1 MFDPVSACFSISNL
15 KDVINIIFWI
25 IASIAAIKSYRIAK
39 KTLFNPVRSETVKLQ
54 LKLIS
59 DFIDKHTSRG
69 LTIDNA
75 IDYSNILKMHYET
88 DYILHK
94 LEELGNNLSLN
105 DKDMERLDFCTK
117 NLGGLFEIYLTNG
130 KIILQLV
137 SGDFI
142 TTNHYLNTDVVKTKV
157 KEHPNLSAQRLY
169 LTKTF
174 HTFYTDLINLNSNPF
189 TPITIKRCIQK
200 FLPKIYA
207 NLMNLTEILS
217 THILNQTE
225 SNYQKIYSQFEES
238 KIDHEL
244 DLNSLRDEI
253 STYFKVNI

>member
-1 MFDPVSACFSISNL
+1 MFDLVSVSFSISNI
-15 KDVINIIFWI
+15 KDATNIIFWT
-25 IASIAAIKSYRIAK
+25 IASFAAIKSYRIAK

-69 LTIDNA
+69 LTIDNS

-94 LEELGNNLSLN
+94 LEELGNDQSLN
-105 DKDMERLDFCTK
+105 DEDMERHNFCIE
-117 NLGGLFEIYLTNG
+117 NLGGLFEIYRINE
-130 KIILQLV
+130 KIRLQLV

-142 TTNHYLNTDVVKTKV
+142 TTSHYLHTDAVKTKE
-157 KEHPNLSAQRLY
+157 KEQPNLSAQRLY

-174 HTFYTDLINLNSNPF
+174 HTFYTDLINLKSNPF
-189 TPITIKRCIQK
+189 IPITIKRCIQN
-200 FLPKIYA
+200 LIPKIYA

-225 SNYQKIYSQFEES
+225 SKYQQIYSQFEES

-253 STYFKVNI
+253 TTYFKVNM